1 MKRLILLFII
11 LTINFSAKAECTSSG
26 INVWPTQQ
34 NISTNSIFVI
44 EGYAQSQELIRQL
57 NKKNKV
63 YLKCSSEIIPI
74 KVLRILEGQY
84 SLTQA
89 ILKPEKDLQIGKTYE
104 LHIDNLGMFDIDEYK
119 VVKWTVNSENEIEK
133 PEWNCEPTLKN
144 KSFIAFGCGPAMY
157 VDFCG
162 TVKDKSPTLIYAKVI
177 DKNKNTSSEYFLT
190 SENQKIS
197 IGHGMCSGEFSFDE
211 STNYEVQ
218 FGLMDASGNENLT
231 LTEPIEFSS
240 PTEKDES
247 LNEFSCNCTNSKIKK
262 ESNKKEILNIGKL
275 NQSKLLTYGFIG
287 LGIIAIGILIFNR
300 RKNACS

>member
-119 VVKWTVNSENEIEK
+119 VVKWTVNSEQDIEK
-133 PEWNCEPTLKN
+133 P
-144 KSFIAFGCGPAMY
+144 
-157 VDFCG
+157 
-162 TVKDKSPTLIYAKVI
+162 
-177 DKNKNTSSEYFLT
+177 
-190 SENQKIS
+190 
-197 IGHGMCSGEFSFDE
+197 
-211 STNYEVQ
+211 
-218 FGLMDASGNENLT
+218 
-231 LTEPIEFSS
+231 
-240 PTEKDES
+240 
-247 LNEFSCNCTNSKIKK
+247 
-262 ESNKKEILNIGKL
+262 
-275 NQSKLLTYGFIG
+275 
-287 LGIIAIGILIFNR
+287 IF
-300 RKNACS
+300 